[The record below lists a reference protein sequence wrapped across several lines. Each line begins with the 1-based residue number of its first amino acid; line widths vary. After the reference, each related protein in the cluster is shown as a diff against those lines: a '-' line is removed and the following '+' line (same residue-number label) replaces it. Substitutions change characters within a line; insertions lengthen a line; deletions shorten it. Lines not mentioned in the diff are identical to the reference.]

1 MSKSGF
7 VLAES
12 LYSAFAKFMKPEY
25 LYAGVL
31 VFVLLIIAIV
41 LAVYFILFDAKRKS
55 KRKKEILKHLEVWI
69 SRAILEELE
78 KNDAGGFDIPPKFK
92 RILQKKDTKKIVI
105 DELLHTKKSLVGASA
120 DNIVLLYEQLGLKME
135 SLLKMRSALWY
146 VKARGIQELYE
157 MEQRDTQRSIYKY
170 TNSSEEFVRN
180 EAQTGIIHL
189 MSFQGLRFLD
199 IVSYPISEW
208 QQLKMIN
215 QLSQLPF
222 TELPNLHRW
231 LKSPNPTVVAFAL
244 KITDFYQ
251 QFQMH
256 DIVVETLR
264 HYKENVRIQAIT
276 TLGRITNETTAQ
288 VLAEHFP
295 EENFIVKQKIL
306 DVLSLIATSAQMEFL
321 FELLNDEN
329 NYIKLKAAKALA
341 RCGSYGL
348 QVLSAKATM
357 QPHPYANILS
367 HVKDEINN

>member
-1 MSKSGF
+1 
-7 VLAES
+7 
-12 LYSAFAKFMKPEY
+12 MKPEY
-25 LYAGVL
+25 LYAGVM
-31 VFVLLIIAIV
+31 VFVLLIITIILAI
-41 LAVYFILFDAKRKS
+41 YYILFDAKNKNRYN
-55 KRKKEILKHLEVWI
+55 REVLRHLEIWI

-78 KNDAGGFDIPPKFK
+78 RNDKGGFDIPAKFK
-92 RILQKKDTKKIVI
+92 RILQNKEAKKLVI

-135 SLLKMRSALWY
+135 SLIKMRSPLWH

-157 MEQRDTQRSIYKY
+157 MDQKDTQRSIYKY

-189 MSFQGLRFLD
+189 LGFQGLRFLD

-208 QQLKMIN
+208 QQLKMID

-251 QFQMH
+251 QFHMH
-256 DIVVETLR
+256 DMVIETLR
-264 HYKENVRIQAIT
+264 HYKENVRIQAVT
-276 TLGRITNETTAQ
+276 TLGRITNDNTANIL
-288 VLAEHFP
+288 VEHFP
-295 EENFIVKQKIL
+295 KEKFAVKQKIL
-306 DVLSLIATSAQMEFL
+306 DVLTLIATPAQMEFL

-341 RCGSYGL
+341 RCGNYGL
-348 QVLSAKATM
+348 QVLTAKATM

-367 HVKDEINN
+367 HVKEEISN